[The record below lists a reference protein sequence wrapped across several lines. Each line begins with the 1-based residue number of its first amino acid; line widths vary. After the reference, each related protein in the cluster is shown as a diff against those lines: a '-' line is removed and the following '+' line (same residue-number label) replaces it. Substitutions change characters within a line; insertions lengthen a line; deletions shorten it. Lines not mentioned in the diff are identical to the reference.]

1 MTRDEYFMLNVFSNS
16 GSFESEPFEE
26 ETDAE
31 FMQRSIA
38 ISLKRIADALENIVE
53 KDS

>member
-1 MTRDEYFMLNVFSNS
+1 MTRDEYFMLDVFSDS
-16 GSFESEPFEE
+16 SSFESKPFEG